1 MTFIKQP
8 EFPLALQQFIYK
20 QNHPKSH
27 HQNSID
33 KSFDGPIHIFHSAK
47 VRFYMPSDLCGTSGM
62 YCEMIYANYD
72 PNGSSQFDTIFV
84 AIGNDEDAIG
94 GLLVA
99 HVRLL
104 FSYFDPYSGKDVP
117 CALVTWFIH
126 TDDAP
131 KCNKVTDMWKVCP
144 E

>member
-1 MTFIKQP
+1 
-8 EFPLALQQFIYK
+8 
-20 QNHPKSH
+20 
-27 HQNSID
+27 
-33 KSFDGPIHIFHSAK
+33 
-47 VRFYMPSDLCGTSGM
+47 VPSDLCGTSGM
-62 YCEMIYANYD
+62 YCETIYANYD
-72 PNGSSQFDTIFV
+72 PNGSSQFDTVFV
-84 AIGNDEDAIG
+84 AVSNDEDAMG

-99 HVRLL
+99 CMRLL

-131 KCNKVTDMWKVCP
+131 KRNKVTDMWKVCP